1 MYKNEHYKNWI
12 YLFMFGS
19 NTQIKKCVTTTII
32 IADDILHSGTCT
44 VYLFA
49 FQDET
54 DSIVEHLCF
63 L

>member
-1 MYKNEHYKNWI
+1 MNTTKTEFI
-12 YLFMFGS
+12 YLCS
-19 NTQIKKCVTTTII
+19 AVILKSSVTTTII
-32 IADDILHSGTCT
+32 IAGDILHSGTCT

-49 FQDET
+49 FLDET